1 MAPATT
7 SPAPS
12 PTPSATPSAA
22 PSAGEGEFLNPVI
35 NRDFPDPHVI
45 REGDTYYAYAT
56 TGSGKNL
63 QSATSKDLVSWTL
76 LDDPLPKLA
85 SWSGLTPL
93 FSETPHM
100 ATWAPAAAKIDGK
113 FVLYYTT
120 PALDTPRPDGVPS
133 QCIGVAVSDSPDG
146 PFVDSS
152 KAPIVCQADLGGSI
166 DSTYFLDEN
175 GKQYLI
181 WKNDGNCCGTD
192 TRFFIQELTPNG
204 LALRGEPTDM
214 GVDND
219 TTWERF
225 VIEAPT
231 LIRHEGTY
239 YLFFSGNDF
248 ASAAYAVG
256 YATSDKV
263 TGPYTDAEENPIL
276 KTVRNVVAGP
286 GHQSIVTDRDGDLWM
301 TYHAWDVKHIGY
313 QNGGRRAM
321 WIDELVFEGDRAVV
335 RGPDV
340 GPQPIP

>member
-1 MAPATT
+1 M
-7 SPAPS
+7 
-12 PTPSATPSAA
+12 
-22 PSAGEGEFLNPVI
+22 